1 MLPPMRLRSLAL
13 LAAATLSLAA
23 CVTTAKERYLEEGYR
38 LLSGAEIV
46 QLVSDHTVE
55 GRYGATGRAFV
66 DYFAPDGRIS
76 TIEPGNLRLIGSWS
90 VDGDLLCFTYP
101 TGEGVFPKCVEV
113 AGKDGHYVEL
123 WMREPRVGALGAELT
138 NITPGNVN
146 ILPLE

>member
-1 MLPPMRLRSLAL
+1 MRLRSLAL
-13 LAAATLSLAA
+13 LAATSLLLAA
-23 CVTTAKERYLEEGYR
+23 CATAKDTYLKEGYR

-55 GRYGATGRAFV
+55 GRYGATGREFV

-76 TIEPGNLRLIGSWS
+76 TIEPGGLWLIGSWS
-90 VDGDLLCFTYP
+90 VEGDLLCFTYP
-101 TGEGVFPKCVEV
+101 KGEGTFPKCVEV

-138 NITPGNVN
+138 NITPGNVKN
-146 ILPLE
+146 LPLE